1 LLIGNIPDYRH
12 FTDLVEQIYA
22 LPIEQEPLKP
32 RSFLQKAGD
41 LCRLYDPECFAKWV
55 IYKASKMHRSIIS
68 ADSYEEN
75 ELPVGIIISDVRFV
89 NEASKILGH
98 PNGMVIYFDASDE
111 TRNARMMKRDGMLMT
126 EAQSSHVSEQECDLV
141 KGLAS
146 AIINTDNMSME
157 DQASQTIQIINGYIN
172 AYA

>member
-1 LLIGNIPDYRH
+1 
-12 FTDLVEQIYA
+12 
-22 LPIEQEPLKP
+22 
-32 RSFLQKAGD
+32 
-41 LCRLYDPECFAKWV
+41 
-55 IYKASKMHRSIIS
+55 
-68 ADSYEEN
+68 
-75 ELPVGIIISDVRFV
+75 
-89 NEASKILGH
+89 
-98 PNGMVIYFDASDE
+98 MVIYFDASDE

-126 EAQSSHVSEQECDLV
+126 KAQSSHVSEQECDLV